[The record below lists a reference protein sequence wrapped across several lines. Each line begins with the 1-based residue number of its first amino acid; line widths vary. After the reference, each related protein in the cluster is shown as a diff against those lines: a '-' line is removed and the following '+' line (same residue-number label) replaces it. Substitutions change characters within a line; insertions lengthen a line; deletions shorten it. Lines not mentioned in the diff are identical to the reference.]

1 MPIYT
6 VPKQNHISVLG
17 GSSQKHPPETA
28 CVRDRFGKP
37 FTPDVS
43 ESERENSLSQ
53 SLNKTKELNRTY
65 VLSAC
70 KKLTN
75 ASPALTTGG
84 KLTLQ
89 RRTVTNR
96 EQSSI
101 NATCD
106 GENAHTEK
114 RLTLQRRLR
123 TGSTE
128 KHKTNDTDDV
138 RRENTVSLLQKSNTT
153 SFPAKTN
160 SNDPPFVKTGHQSL
174 KACTDVKINPD
185 MKSHVPLNQNGS
197 NGYKSYTPLKPKT
210 ISAGSEN
217 ENRLHRSSLLTTA
230 KPDRTPA
237 VNQTEE
243 WNFSKENIIVSLQG
257 GVLKNEN
264 LERQKTPRKGI
275 TEGFKFAPQNGSV
288 QYVQSTTTPTV
299 KNKTLCPEI
308 RSYAHSIRKGKL
320 QENTTSI
327 QQTSLLQDD
336 TPKKNMCV
344 KDDPFKIENSKVT
357 VAVRVRPFTSREQ
370 NEETFQIIS
379 MSGQETVVNHPN
391 TKQIYR
397 FIFDFSFWSFDNS
410 PNFASQEMVY
420 QSLAVP
426 LLERAFEGYNTCLFA
441 YGQTGSGKSYTMM
454 GFDNDERGI
463 IPRFC
468 EDLFNR
474 IEEAEI
480 QKIAYHLEMS
490 YFEVY
495 NEKIHDLL
503 AFSHENGQK
512 KQPLRV
518 REHPVFGPYVED
530 LTVNVVTSYSDIQ
543 SWLQLGNKRRA
554 TAATGMNDK
563 SSRSHSVFTLVMT
576 QTKTD
581 IVEQEEHE
589 HRIISRVNLIDLAG
603 SERCSTA
610 RTSGERLKE
619 GVSINKS
626 LLTLGKVISALS
638 EQNQSRTKV
647 FIPYRES
654 VLTWLLK
661 ESLGGNSKT
670 TMIATVS
677 PAARNVEETLSTLR
691 YARQA
696 CFIVN
701 IAKVNEDINA
711 KLIQELKAE
720 IEKLKL
726 AQKNLQN
733 VDPEKQRLYVQEIT
747 SLRMKLH
754 QQEREMAEMQRAW
767 KEKLEQAEKKK
778 FEETMELQKAG
789 ITFKVD
795 NSLPNL
801 VNLNEDPQLSE
812 MLLYMIKEGQTTV
825 GRCKPNSHHDIQ
837 LSGILIADDHCII
850 RHVDGAVSIIPQED
864 AKTYVNG
871 KCILGPTN
879 LHHGDRIILGG
890 DHYFRFNHPV
900 EVRKMKSGAAV
911 PEDGPKD
918 FEFAKNELLAAQR
931 AQLESEIE
939 EARLKAKEEMM
950 QGIQIAKE
958 MAQEEL
964 YCQQKNYE
972 SQIKSLETQLQEES
986 RRKQLQEMNNQM
998 AANKIQELEK
1008 AKRDLELEV
1017 HFNKKRLEMETLAA
1031 REVLEDHTIRHARI
1045 LEALEAEK
1053 QKIAREVQTLQQ
1065 NRGNRKKAEP
1075 NWNSLK
1081 LSMMIKEANT
1091 ISSKLEKH
1099 SVFCRHDALD
1109 KESGIVPCVQVRNI
1123 RLGVTTFWSMEKFED
1138 KLAAMKEIY
1147 ETNSTRK
1154 FDEIFNDPTDEW
1166 EPDFLNTS
1174 VSSFS
1179 TKSQGCYWIAVLA
1192 LIYLQRDGFQ
1202 CLTIV
1207 AAYILYCKWSTN
1219 NLANLGSDQPE
1230 SFLPSIC
1237 KELINSALDVFGRT
1251 YEEEENMAQS
1261 LLERLFTIH
1270 TGVIALTK
1278 AYEQAEESQENF
1290 FVTDQAAQSYSIRIT
1305 TTFEQIILLTKHLAN
1320 CFRKNEEF
1328 VKIYDE
1334 IREDVKH
1341 LGGYLQ
1347 LLLQAGGSDL
1357 SLVVAEAQKKIK
1369 ETLKDIVKY
1378 IGHLAVL
1385 SGSDL
1390 HFEVENNEDASA
1402 PKELFMS
1409 DIYDGTDEGL
1419 SHLLDCIQKTSR
1431 IMQNEL
1437 LKWYPQNEV
1446 QNQIKDKAMEL
1457 AKFLENIVSDCKK
1470 RGVTNLLRR
1479 EDSIDQELKKAARRA
1494 VELLEL
1500 HHCLDQ
1506 VFQMVTSSLQA
1517 SCRNTSPLRYFV
1529 EKICILAGN
1538 FNTLCIPSPSSVG
1551 SVDNPVQQ
1559 ISELL
1564 VNPNELDS
1572 VAKSLIIS
1580 FELEHGQNALKL
1592 QDGGML
1598 HIQSGGRQLER
1609 GDATNFCE
1617 QKEIPKCK
1625 LWSVP
1630 ESLAPSSPDGI
1641 HWV

>member
-6 VPKQNHISVLG
+6 VPKQSHVSVLG
-17 GSSQKHPPETA
+17 GSSQKHPPEAA
-28 CVRDRFGKP
+28 CTRDKFRKP
-37 FTPDVS
+37 FTPDVL
-43 ESERENSLSQ
+43 ENERENSLSQ

-70 KKLTN
+70 KKLAD
-75 ASPALTTGG
+75 ASLALTTGG

-89 RRTVTNR
+89 RRTVTSR
-96 EQSSI
+96 EQSRI
-101 NATCD
+101 NATCN
-106 GENAHTEK
+106 GENTQAEK

-123 TGSTE
+123 IGSTE
-128 KHKTNDTDDV
+128 KHKTHDTDDV
-138 RRENTVSLLQKSNTT
+138 RRENTTSL
-153 SFPAKTN
+153 PAKTN
-160 SNDPPFVKTGHQSL
+160 SNDPPFVKTCHQSL
-174 KACTDVKINPD
+174 KTCTDVKIIPD
-185 MKSHVPLNQNGS
+185 MKSHVPFNQNGS
-197 NGYKSYTPLKPKT
+197 NGYRSYTPLKPKT
-210 ISAGSEN
+210 ISAGSES
-217 ENRLHRSSLLTTA
+217 ENRLPRSSLLTTA

-237 VNQTEE
+237 VKQTEE
-243 WNFSKENIIVSLQG
+243 WNFRKENFTVSLQS
-257 GVLKNEN
+257 GVLKNGN

-275 TEGFKFAPQNGSV
+275 TEGIKFTPQNGSV
-288 QYVQSTTTPTV
+288 QYVQSSTTPTV
-299 KNKTLCPEI
+299 KNTTLCPEI
-308 RSYAHSIRKGKL
+308 RSYTHSSRKGRL

-327 QQTSLLQDD
+327 QQISLLQED
-336 TPKKNMCV
+336 TSKKNMCV

-357 VAVRVRPFTSREQ
+357 VAVRVRPFSSREK

-391 TKQIYR
+391 TKQIYS
-397 FIFDFSFWSFDNS
+397 FTFDFSFWSFDKS
-410 PNFASQEMVY
+410 HHFASQEMVY

-454 GFDNDERGI
+454 GFDNDEQGI

-480 QKIAYHLEMS
+480 QQIAYHLEMS

-503 AFSHENGQK
+503 VFSHENGQK

-543 SWLQLGNKRRA
+543 RWLQLGNKRRA

-581 IVEQEEHE
+581 IVEKEERE

-603 SERCSTA
+603 SERCSAT

-619 GVSINKS
+619 GASINKS

-812 MLLYMIKEGQTTV
+812 MLLYMLKEGQTTV
-825 GRCKPNSHHDIQ
+825 GRCKPNSCHDIQ
-837 LSGILIADDHCII
+837 LSGILISDDHCII
-850 RHVDGAVSIIPQED
+850 RHVDGAVSIMPQED

-890 DHYFRFNHPV
+890 DHYFRFNNPV
-900 EVRKMKSGAAV
+900 EVHTMKRGVAV

-964 YCQQKNYE
+964 SCQQKNYE

-986 RRKQLQEMNNQM
+986 RRKQLQEMNNEM

-1017 HFNKKRLEMETLAA
+1017 HFNKRRLEMETLAA
-1031 REVLEDHTIRHARI
+1031 REVLEDHAIRHAKI

-1053 QKIAREVQTLQQ
+1053 QKIAQEVRTFQQ

-1099 SVFCRHDALD
+1099 SVFCRHDAMD
-1109 KESGIVPCVQVRNI
+1109 KENGIGPCVQVRNI
-1123 RLGVTTFWSMEKFED
+1123 RLGITTFWSMEKFED
-1138 KLAAMKEIY
+1138 KLAAMKEVY
-1147 ETNSTRK
+1147 ETNNTSK
-1154 FDEIFNDPTDEW
+1154 FDDIFNDPTDEW

-1174 VSSFS
+1174 ISSFS
-1179 TKSQGCYWIAVLA
+1179 TKRRSRSLRKSKRISGCLSEVKMRIHSS
-1192 LIYLQRDGFQ
+1192 YLPG
-1202 CLTIV
+1202 
-1207 AAYILYCKWSTN
+1207 STN
-1219 NLANLGSDQPE
+1219 NLASLGSDPPE

-1237 KELINSALDVFGRT
+1237 KEFINSALDVFERT
-1251 YEEEENMAQS
+1251 HEEEENIAQS

-1270 TGVIALTK
+1270 IGVIALTK

-1290 FVTDQAAQSYSIRIT
+1290 FVTDQAAQSCSIRIT
-1305 TTFEQIILLTKHLAN
+1305 STFEQIILLTKHWAN

-1334 IREDVKH
+1334 IREGVKC

-1378 IGHLAVL
+1378 IGHLAAL

-1390 HFEVENNEDASA
+1390 HLEVENNGDASA
-1402 PKELFMS
+1402 TKKLFMS
-1409 DIYDGTDEGL
+1409 DIYDGMDAGL

-1446 QNQIKDKAMEL
+1446 QNQIKDKAMAL

-1470 RGVTNLLRR
+1470 RGITNLLRR
-1479 EDSIDQELKKAARRA
+1479 EESIDQELKKAVRRA

-1506 VFQMVTSSLQA
+1506 VFHMVTSSLQA

-1538 FNTLCIPSPSSVG
+1538 FNTFCIPSPSSIG
-1551 SVDNPVQQ
+1551 SADNPVQR

-1564 VNPNELDS
+1564 VNQNELDS

-1598 HIQSGGRQLER
+1598 HIQSDGKQLER
-1609 GDATNFCE
+1609 GGATNFWE

-1630 ESLAPSSPDGI
+1630 ESLGPSSPNGI

>member
-1 MPIYT
+1 MPIYK
-6 VPKQNHISVLG
+6 VPNISHIRTLSS
-17 GSSQKHPPETA
+17 SSQQHLPENA
-28 CVRDRFGKP
+28 YIRDRFGEQP
-37 FTPDVS
+37 TPDVS
-43 ESERENSLSQ
+43 ENERENSLSQ
-53 SLNKTKELNRTY
+53 SLNKTKERNRTY

-70 KKLTN
+70 NMLAS
-75 ASPALTTGG
+75 ASPALKNGG

-89 RRTVTNR
+89 RRTATSK

-106 GENAHTEK
+106 GENTQTEK
-114 RLTLQRRLR
+114 KLTLQCRQRI
-123 TGSTE
+123 GSTE
-128 KHKTNDTDDV
+128 IPKTNNANEA
-138 RRENTVSLLQKSNTT
+138 RRGNTALLSQKNNTT
-153 SFPAKTN
+153 LFPAKRN
-160 SNDPPFVKTGHQSL
+160 SNDPPLVKTGPQSL
-174 KACTDVKINPD
+174 TPCRDVKLNPS
-185 MKSHVPLNQNGS
+185 MKNNVSLDQIGS
-197 NGYKSYTPLKPKT
+197 NSYRSYTPLKHRT
-210 ISAGSEN
+210 VSTESEN
-217 ENRLHRSSLLTTA
+217 VPRSSLLFPAKSDTTS
-230 KPDRTPA
+230 A
-237 VNQTEE
+237 VKSMGEK
-243 WNFSKENIIVSLQG
+243 NFRKENGIVNVQDG
-257 GVLKNEN
+257 NPKNKN
-264 LERQKTPRKGI
+264 VERLKTPRKGM
-275 TEGFKFAPQNGSV
+275 TDGPKFTPKCMPV
-288 QYVQSTTTPTV
+288 QHAQTSTISTV
-299 KNKTLCPEI
+299 RNKTLCSETT
-308 RSYAHSIRKGKL
+308 SYAQSIKNGRV
-320 QENTTSI
+320 QENTRSI
-327 QQTSLLQDD
+327 QQMFVLQDD
-336 TPKKNMCV
+336 TPKQDTCI

-357 VAVRVRPFTSREQ
+357 VAVRVRPFSGRER
-370 NEETFQIIS
+370 NEERFQIIS
-379 MSGQETVVNHPN
+379 MAGQETVVNHPN
-391 TKQIYR
+391 TKQTYS
-397 FIFDFSFWSFDNS
+397 FSFDFSFWSFDKS
-410 PNFASQEMVY
+410 PNFAGQEMVY
-420 QSLAVP
+420 RSLAIP

-468 EDLFNR
+468 EDLFKR
-474 IEEAEI
+474 IEEAET
-480 QKIAYHLEMS
+480 QQIAYHLEMS

-503 AFSHENGQK
+503 IFRRETGQK
-512 KQPLRV
+512 KDPLRV

-543 SWLQLGNKRRA
+543 SWLQLGNKHRA

-581 IVEQEEHE
+581 IVEKEEHE
-589 HRIISRVNLIDLAG
+589 HRIISRVNLVDLAG
-603 SERCSTA
+603 SERCSAA

-638 EQNQSRTKV
+638 EQNQNKKKV

-691 YARQA
+691 YAQQA
-696 CFIVN
+696 CYIVN

-711 KLIQELKAE
+711 KLIQDLKAE

-733 VDPEKQRLYVQEIT
+733 IDPEKQRVYVQEIT

-754 QQEREMAEMQRAW
+754 HQEKEMAEMQRAW

-825 GRCKPNSHHDIQ
+825 GRCKPNSRHDIQ

-850 RHVDGAVSIIPQED
+850 KHVDGAVSIIPLED

-900 EVRKMKSGAAV
+900 EVQKTKSQSCGV
-911 PEDGPKD
+911 GLHEDGQKG

-939 EARLKAKEEMM
+939 EARVKAKEEMI

-964 YCQQKNYE
+964 CSQQKNYE
-972 SQIKSLETQLQEES
+972 SRIKSLEAQLKEES
-986 RRKQLQEMNNQM
+986 HRKQLQEMNNQM
-998 AANKIQELEK
+998 TANKIQELEK
-1008 AKRDLELEV
+1008 AKRGLELEV

-1031 REVLEDHTIRHARI
+1031 KEVLEDHTIRHAKI

-1053 QKIAREVQTLQQ
+1053 QKIAQEVQTLQQ
-1065 NRGNRKKAEP
+1065 NRGNRKKEP

-1081 LSMMIKEANT
+1081 LSMMIKEANA
-1091 ISSKLEKH
+1091 ISSKLENH
-1099 SVFCRHDALD
+1099 TVFCRHDATD
-1109 KESGIVPCVQVRNI
+1109 KENGTGPCVQVRNI
-1123 RLGVTTFWSMEKFED
+1123 KLGVTTFWSMEKFED
-1138 KLAAMKEIY
+1138 KLAAMKEVY
-1147 ETNSTRK
+1147 ETNSTNK
-1154 FDEIFNDPTDEW
+1154 SDEIFNDPTDDW
-1166 EPDFLNTS
+1166 EPDILNAS
-1174 VSSFS
+1174 VSSVS
-1179 TKSQGCYWIAVLA
+1179 TKRRSRSLRKSKRISGCLSEVKMRLDSS
-1192 LIYLQRDGFQ
+1192 YLPG
-1202 CLTIV
+1202 
-1207 AAYILYCKWSTN
+1207 STN
-1219 NLANLGSDQPE
+1219 KLTSLSSDAPE
-1230 SFLPSIC
+1230 SFLPTIC
-1237 KELINSALDVFGRT
+1237 KELIGSALNVFEPT
-1251 YEEEENMAQS
+1251 DEEEESIAQS
-1261 LLERLFTIH
+1261 LLETMFTIH

-1278 AYEQAEESQENF
+1278 AYEQDEDSQENF
-1290 FVTDQAAQSYSIRIT
+1290 FVTDQAAQSCSIMIVSA
-1305 TTFEQIILLTKHLAN
+1305 FKQIILLTKHWGN

-1328 VKIYDE
+1328 VNIYDE
-1334 IREDVKH
+1334 MREDVKH

-1347 LLLQAGGSDL
+1347 LLFQGSSSDL
-1357 SLVVAEAQKKIK
+1357 PLMVAEAQKKIK
-1369 ETLKDIVKY
+1369 ETLREMVNY
-1378 IGHLAVL
+1378 IGHLAAL
-1385 SGSDL
+1385 SGCGL
-1390 HFEVENNEDASA
+1390 HFGVENNREARDA
-1402 PKELFMS
+1402 KKLFMS
-1409 DIYDGTDEGL
+1409 DICDGMDAGL
-1419 SHLLDCIQKTSR
+1419 SYILDCILKTSR
-1431 IMQNEL
+1431 IMQKEL

-1446 QNQIKDKAMEL
+1446 QNYIKEKAVAF
-1457 AKFLENIVSDCKK
+1457 AKFLEDIISDCKK
-1470 RGVTNLLRR
+1470 REITNLLRR
-1479 EDSIDQELKKAARRA
+1479 EESIDQELKKALKRA
-1494 VELLEL
+1494 VEFLEL

-1506 VFQMVTSSLQA
+1506 VYQMVTSSLQA
-1517 SCRNTSPLRYFV
+1517 SYRNGNPLRYFV
-1529 EKICILAGN
+1529 EKICHLAGN
-1538 FNTLCIPSPSSVG
+1538 FNTFCIQPALATDSADKPF
-1551 SVDNPVQQ
+1551 QR

-1564 VNPNELDS
+1564 VNQRELDS

-1580 FELEHGQNALKL
+1580 FELEHRQDVLKL
-1592 QDGGML
+1592 QDGCVP
-1598 HIQSGGRQLER
+1598 HVQLDGKQLKR
-1609 GDATNFCE
+1609 SDATDFWE
-1617 QKEIPKCK
+1617 EKKMPKCE

-1630 ESLAPSSPDGI
+1630 KSLGPSSLSAI